1 MPMIYSR
8 AHNTKYP
15 FIFVTFLCLVISS
28 CRNNEDDKELLW
40 QSKKADS
47 LSIQLNAP
55 ELKAINAQLLKNP
68 ADAQLYNERALV
80 YMRIKQLP
88 EAVFDAKRAI
98 KFDSTNATYYLTLV
112 DAYFA
117 QNSTKLAKELLE
129 ILERKFPDN
138 VEALLK
144 LSELYFL
151 VRQYQKAIDYVNKAL
166 EVDKNSAKA
175 YFLKGSIY
183 KESGDTNRAISSL
196 ETSIEQD
203 NTYEDA
209 FYDLGLI
216 YAARKNPLAFE
227 YYISVLRINPK
238 NEQASYAR
246 AKLLQDLGKIDEAI
260 STYESI
266 LSKNKNC
273 DQCYYNIGA
282 IYLEL
287 KKDTKKAID
296 YFTKAI
302 ALNPAY
308 SNAYF
313 ARGYAYSKLND
324 KKNAKA
330 DYNAC
335 LSIEPN
341 HEGAIMGVN
350 KL

>member
-1 MPMIYSR
+1 MPMIYKKI
-8 AHNTKYP
+8 NTTKYLSL
-15 FIFVTFLCLVISS
+15 FVICLCLIISS
-28 CRNNEDDKELLW
+28 CSNNVNDKELTR
-40 QSKKADS
+40 QVEKADS
-47 LSIQLNAP
+47 ISIKLNVP
-55 ELKAINAQLLKNP
+55 ELKTVNAQLLKNP
-68 ADAQLYNERALV
+68 DDAQLYNERALI
-80 YMRIKQLP
+80 YMRIKQLS

-129 ILERKFPDN
+129 ILEKKFPDN

-196 ETSIEQD
+196 ETSVEQD

-227 YYISVLRINPK
+227 YYNSVARINPK
-238 NEQASYAR
+238 NEQVNYAR

-260 STYESI
+260 STYENI
-266 LSKNKNC
+266 LAKNKNC
-273 DQCYYNIGA
+273 DQCCYNIGA

-287 KKDTKKAID
+287 KNDPKKAID
-296 YFTKAI
+296 YFSKAI

-308 SNAYF
+308 ANAYF

-341 HEGAIMGVN
+341 HDGAIMGIN

>member
-1 MPMIYSR
+1 MIYSN
-8 AHNTKYP
+8 ACNAKYL
-15 FIFVTFLCLVISS
+15 FVFVIFLCLIVGS
-28 CRNNEDDKELLW
+28 CHNNEDNKELL
-40 QSKKADS
+40 QQAKKADS

-55 ELKAINAQLLKNP
+55 ELKAINTQLLKNP
-68 ADAQLYNERALV
+68 DDAQLYNERALV
-80 YMRIKQLP
+80 YLRFKQLP

-129 ILERKFPDN
+129 ILEKKFPDN

-196 ETSIEQD
+196 ETAVEQD

-216 YAARKNPLAFE
+216 YAARKNPLAFD
-227 YYISVLRINPK
+227 YYNSAVRINPK
-238 NEQASYAR
+238 NEQVNYAQ

-266 LSKNKNC
+266 LAKNKNC
-273 DQCYYNIGA
+273 DQCCYNIGA

-287 KKDTKKAID
+287 KKDPKKAIR
-296 YFTKAI
+296 YFTEAI

-308 SNAYF
+308 ASAYF

-341 HEGAIMGVN
+341 HDGAIMGIN